1 MKLLRAFYFQ
11 EKHLQLKERKDLIGR
26 ENCRYTEETGTV
38 LCSHFNGVYCSV
50 VRLGAVGALVGGAA
64 APGAVCGAH
73 AGGRVSPGAN
83 QPGHPRRGH

>member
-64 APGAVCGAH
+64 APDAVCGAH
-73 AGGRVSPGAN
+73 AGG
-83 QPGHPRRGH
+83 